1 MLGTRGRR
9 RQFGGGIC
17 FPHILPA
24 WEGLFRPSSPHLPL
38 LSSLSALL
46 WKCLLRDLH
55 PLFLHKRT
63 LQLRSLSGKSYPLTN
78 RELISR
84 TTSISFPHPSLSLP
98 QLWVLLLSRDPLLQP
113 LLSHFGMLISWDCP
127 LRASL
132 PVPPVPSRT
141 LLSLGSLLSPA
152 DTLLGPSS
160 PFWNSHL
167 PVPPAPSSPALL
179 GHSSA
184 LLGSHLQP
192 LSPLRCS
199 PLTLPL
205 WEPGSF
211 TLLPQRLHLS
221 D

>member
-9 RQFGGGIC
+9 RQSGGGIC

-24 WEGLFRPSSPHLPL
+24 WEGLFHPSSPHLPL

-46 WKCLLRDLH
+46 WKFLLRDLH

-84 TTSISFPHPSLSLP
+84 TMSISFPHPSLSLP

-127 LRASL
+127 FRASL
-132 PVPPVPSRT
+132 PVPLVPSRT

-167 PVPPAPSSPALL
+167 PVPPDPSSP
-179 GHSSA
+179 A